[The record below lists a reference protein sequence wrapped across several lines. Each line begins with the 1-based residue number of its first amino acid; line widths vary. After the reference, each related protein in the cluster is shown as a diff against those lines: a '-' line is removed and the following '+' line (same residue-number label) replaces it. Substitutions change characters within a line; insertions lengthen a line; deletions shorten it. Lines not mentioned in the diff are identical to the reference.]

1 MQFLILLFGTLLGCG
16 LFFIL
21 ADVLKLPRLAT
32 GKAMLTAT
40 KQGNE
45 KVKSIETMLTA
56 WSVKLSKYLPMDE
69 YKKIRLKNT
78 LNAAGMKE
86 TPEEFTAYAMLK
98 SGLIA
103 MAVIPCLLV
112 FPLLAPIVIFL
123 SVVVYFK
130 EIRKADEKLSFKRDK
145 IEVELP
151 RFVATITQELK
162 ASRDVLSMLD
172 HYKKNAGEDFARE
185 LDIVTADMRSSSYEA
200 ALTRFESRLNSPMLS
215 DITRGLIGVLRGDDG
230 GMYFQML
237 SHDMK
242 QLELQRLKA
251 EALKIPPKIR
261 VFSFL
266 MLMCFIMMYMVV
278 IGFEIF
284 RSLGGMF

>member
-21 ADVLKLPRLAT
+21 TDVLKLPRLAT
-32 GKAMLTAT
+32 GRAMLTAT

-145 IEVELP
+145 IERSEERRVWKEC
-151 RFVATITQELK
+151 R
-162 ASRDVLSMLD
+162 SRW
-172 HYKKNAGEDFARE
+172 
-185 LDIVTADMRSSSYEA
+185 
-200 ALTRFESRLNSPMLS
+200 SP
-215 DITRGLIGVLRGDDG
+215 
-230 GMYFQML
+230 Y
-237 SHDMK
+237 H
-242 QLELQRLKA
+242 
-251 EALKIPPKIR
+251 
-261 VFSFL
+261 
-266 MLMCFIMMYMVV
+266 
-278 IGFEIF
+278 
-284 RSLGGMF
+284 